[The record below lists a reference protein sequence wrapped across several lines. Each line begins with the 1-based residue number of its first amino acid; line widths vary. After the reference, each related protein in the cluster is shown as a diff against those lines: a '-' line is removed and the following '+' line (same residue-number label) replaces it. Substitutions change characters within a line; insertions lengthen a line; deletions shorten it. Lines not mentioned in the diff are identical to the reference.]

1 MRNLGA
7 ATTVAV
13 LSATLSACALPPAI
27 SIATF
32 ALDAGSYFVSGKT
45 ATDHGI
51 SLIADGDCAIILIL
65 EQGTLCREEREYE
78 LAEAVLQPLPEKP
91 QPDPMDLPAD
101 LAELDGRIGGL
112 AAEPQQQSESDALAF
127 QTVLRPVAK
136 PKVGPWD
143 EPARIQES
151 AWLASRL
158 DGYFDDVGHA
168 RLFR

>member
-27 SIATF
+27 SIATL
-32 ALDAGSYFVSGKT
+32 ALDA
-45 ATDHGI
+45 
-51 SLIADGDCAIILIL
+51 
-65 EQGTLCREEREYE
+65 GTLCREEREYE

-158 DGYFDDVGHA
+158 DGYFDNVGHA